1 MIVLTLYKYYL
12 LLKNLVF
19 NQRTLTIFDT
29 PSWKEHWMN
38 VTSVKLFSVG
48 NSAGV
53 LFRQCDMWLGSNSK
67 NKWHY

>member
-19 NQRTLTIFDT
+19 DQRTLTILDT

-38 VTSVKLFSVG
+38 VISVKLFSEG

-53 LFRQCDMWLGSNSK
+53 LFRECDIWLGSNSK